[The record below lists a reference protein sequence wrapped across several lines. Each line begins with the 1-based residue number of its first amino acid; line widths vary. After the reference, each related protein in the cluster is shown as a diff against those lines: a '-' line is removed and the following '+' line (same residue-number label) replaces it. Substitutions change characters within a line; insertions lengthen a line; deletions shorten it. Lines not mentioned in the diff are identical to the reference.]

1 MFHPITEWLGDL
13 DEGVDAFF
21 HAFGVV
27 IGPAGGIAPAKDATL
42 HFLMAA
48 LEVDHELGV
57 DILEHVLVP
66 QVEVLEVAGEAV
78 EDVHAGHV
86 QNVFAE
92 QLDHEFGVH
101 ELTLV
106 LDLLDLGGDG
116 AAFGHLGA
124 QQLAGRVVVH
134 LVMLLDQLAL
144 RALLFSIINSIYN

>member
-27 IGPAGGIAPAKDATL
+27 IRPAGGIAPAEDATL

-66 QVEVLEVAGEAV
+66 QVEIFEVPWEAV
-78 EDVHAGHV
+78 EDVHAGYV

-101 ELTLV
+101 EFTLV
-106 LDLLDLGGDG
+106 LDLLDL
-116 AAFGHLGA
+116 A
-124 QQLAGRVVVH
+124 R
-134 LVMLLDQLAL
+134 
-144 RALLFSIINSIYN
+144 